1 MSLKF
6 KFYRGTDGIFTA
18 NLPPKYEFLGEFLIS
33 DIQGDPHL
41 ARRVLDRVL
50 DVKTGKIKQ
59 WEMTGAAYF
68 TTVTNDKVVILAQ
81 WEKGV
86 RLELSVE
93 DFVTAVTGW
102 LNFLEQA
109 RA

>member
-6 KFYRGTDGIFTA
+6 KFYRNTDGIFTA
-18 NLPPKYEFLGEFLIS
+18 DLPPKYEILGEFLIS
-33 DIQGDPHL
+33 DIQGDSNL

-50 DVKTGKIKQ
+50 DVKTGKTKQ

-68 TTVTNDKVVILAQ
+68 TTVTKDKVVILGQ

-86 RLELSVE
+86 RLESSVE

-102 LNFLEQA
+102 LAFLESP
-109 RA
+109 RS